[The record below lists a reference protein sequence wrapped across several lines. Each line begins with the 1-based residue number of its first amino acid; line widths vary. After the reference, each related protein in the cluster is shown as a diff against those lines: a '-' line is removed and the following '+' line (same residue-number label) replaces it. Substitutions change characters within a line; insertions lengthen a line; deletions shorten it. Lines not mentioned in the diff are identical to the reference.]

1 MAVSPRRALRLYIT
15 LFRAADA
22 VSHAVMPRLSEAG
35 LTWSQW
41 GALEALHHL
50 GPMRQ
55 RRLAEK
61 ILRGAANMTV
71 VLDNLEAAGL
81 VKRAP
86 DPDDRRAHVVALT
99 ARGRALV
106 KKLFPLHA
114 ADIAA
119 RLSVLAPAEQD
130 QAAGLLRRLGMAGRD
145 PGD

>member
-1 MAVSPRRALRLYIT
+1 LPASKRRALRLYIT

-22 VSHAVMPRLSEAG
+22 VSQAVMPRLTEAG

-55 RRLAEK
+55 QRLAEK

-71 VLDNLEAAGL
+71 VLDNLESAGL
-81 VKRAP
+81 VKRQA
-86 DPDDRRAHVVALT
+86 DPDDRRARVVALT

-106 KKLFPLHA
+106 QKLFPLHA

-119 RLSVLAPAEQD
+119 RLAVLSPAEQD
-130 QAAGLLRRLGMAGRD
+130 AAAGLLRRLGMAGPDR
-145 PGD
+145 GD